1 MADQQPPKPQTAT
14 VPPPTTLESAPAAA
28 TTLTP
33 ERRRT
38 LFAEL
43 RSRMGRSQI
52 EVVPPAGKHGYWAPT
67 DDTREMGRLAWL
79 GFTIVH
85 DDPKKPI
92 WKANG
97 AKSDGTY
104 VIGDVI
110 LMEIAEEIYEFYQQ
124 EYRDL
129 NLAQRTNAA
138 RTFQE
143 DAESQGVPAFEVAK
157 PKR

>member
-1 MADQQPPKPQTAT
+1 MAEPQARTQPPVAT
-14 VPPPTTLESAPAAA
+14 TPDTTLASAPAAKP
-28 TTLTP
+28 LTP
-33 ERRRT
+33 EEKRQR
-38 LFAEL
+38 FAEL
-43 RSRMGRSQI
+43 RKRMGRSQI
-52 EVVPPAGKHGYWAPT
+52 EVIPPAGKIGYWAPT

-79 GFTIVH
+79 GFIIVH

-104 VIGDVI
+104 VVGDVI
-110 LMEIAEEIYEFYQQ
+110 LMEIESETYDFYQQ

-129 NLAQRTNAA
+129 NLAQRTNSA

-143 DAESQGVPAFEVAK
+143 DAETQGVPTFEVAK